1 MTESTESKRALVI
14 GAHPD
19 DNEFGAGGTTAKLAA
34 QGWDVTFIIVT
45 NGNKGSHDLA
55 ISPYQLSETR
65 EREQHAAAALL
76 GVKRVIFLRNN
87 DGELE
92 STFALRAEIALYIRH
107 FKPHYVLTSCFQ

>member
-1 MTESTESKRALVI
+1 MSEETENKRALVI

-19 DNEFGAGGTTAKLAA
+19 DNEFGAGATTAKLAA

-45 NGNKGSHDLA
+45 NGNKGSHNPQM
-55 ISPYQLSETR
+55 SSYQLSATR
-65 EREQHAAAALL
+65 EQEQRAAAGIL

-92 STFALRAEIALYIRH
+92 PTPALRSEIALYIRH
-107 FKPHYVLTSCFQ
+107 FKPHYV